1 MMRVMALALIG
12 IVVVAVCPAAAQ
24 DDGIRRQQARSL
36 ATSGKLGEALSIYDE
51 LTKSGSNDLTL
62 YTEASR
68 TAAAAQDMR
77 RGAVYRERRLKIE
90 PNDYTTRS
98 TIPLAYRLAGD
109 EVEAR
114 RSREEFRAW
123 WKVSTDPEVRA
134 RSSLVIDRFQAGP
147 WTVYAVEC
155 MEIAG
160 DYGVGYM
167 FDVWGPK
174 APPLPP
180 EEREANHRERIV
192 LEHNRLDQKI
202 LSELKHEDAPMN
214 PTLDLLFANGH
225 ATLKWFDSEPAYPA
239 LRDAVSQFVASDK
252 ALATRPPFGNSWSRI
267 TCMAGGK

>member
-1 MMRVMALALIG
+1 MVCLKTFALIG
-12 IVVVAVCPAAAQ
+12 VGVVGLAVSPAAAQ
-24 DDGIRRQQARSL
+24 EDGVRRQQARSF
-36 ATSGKLGEALSIYDE
+36 ATSGKLVEALSIYDE
-51 LTKSGSNDLTL
+51 LTNSGSNDLTL
-62 YTEASR
+62 YTEATR

-90 PNDYTTRS
+90 PNDYNTRS
-98 TIPLAYRLAGD
+98 TIPLAYRMAGD
-109 EVEAR
+109 EAEAQ
-114 RSREEFRAW
+114 RSRDEFRAW
-123 WKVSTDPEVRA
+123 WKVSADPDVRA

-147 WTVYAVEC
+147 WTIYAVEC

-202 LSELKHEDAPMN
+202 LSELKHEDTPMR

-225 ATLKWFDSEPAYPA
+225 ATLNGFDGEPTYPA
-239 LRDAVSQFVASDK
+239 LRDAVSEFVANDK
-252 ALATRPPFGNSWSRI
+252 NLAARPPMGNAWSRI
-267 TCMAGGK
+267 SCMVG